1 MISAGRKILE
11 WEARRDE
18 DGNLSIYKLPSND
31 GGGSYEVAGINEK
44 YHPKEAAMLAG
55 LIKNKQFKEAERLAA
70 CYIQDYTDAVS
81 SWTNNSSIDFF
92 LRDTCFNRGPK
103 GAAKILQKALGVVE
117 DGKVGPITLAALK
130 RAGIDPDEL
139 LNDLRR
145 AREKYEDQIAGSR
158 PNLRQGLVN
167 RWDNALDYSKILLR
181 A

>member
-18 DGNLSIYKLPSND
+18 DGHISVYKLPSND
-31 GGGSYEVAGINEK
+31 GGGIYEVAGINEK

-70 CYIQDYTDAVS
+70 CYIQDYTDTVS
-81 SWTNNSSIDFF
+81 AWTNNSAIDFF
-92 LRDTCFNRGPK
+92 LRDTCFNRGPT
-103 GAAKILQKALGVVE
+103 GAAKILQKALGVAE

-130 RAGIDPDEL
+130 RSEYNPEGL
-139 LNDLRR
+139 LNDLRW
-145 AREKYEDQIAGSR
+145 ARERYEDQVAGAR
-158 PNLRQGLVN
+158 PNLRKGLVN
-167 RWDNALDYSKILLR
+167 RWDKALDYSKVLLQ